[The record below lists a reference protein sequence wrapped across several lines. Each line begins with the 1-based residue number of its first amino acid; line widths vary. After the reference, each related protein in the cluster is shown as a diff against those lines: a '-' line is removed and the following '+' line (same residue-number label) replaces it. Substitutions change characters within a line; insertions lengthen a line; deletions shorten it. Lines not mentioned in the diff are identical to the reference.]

1 MTTPAPPIPPTAP
14 SWIALSGLL
23 PYLIIAAWLPF
34 ASDALAPKL
43 VEALIAYAGVVLG
56 FLGGVR
62 WGAELVRAPVGP
74 HHGPHLGRLAMA
86 GLQTVPGWIAV
97 LMMTE
102 RPLWALALL
111 TVAGFAHLNWDLAA
125 ARNGL
130 LPAWTYRL
138 RIALTL
144 IATACLGVA
153 ALSVVEVV

>member
-1 MTTPAPPIPPTAP
+1 MAEPTSPPPLPPYAP

-34 ASDALAPKL
+34 ASDALAAKL
-43 VEALIAYAGVVLG
+43 VEAMIAYAGVVLG

-62 WGAELVRAPVGP
+62 WGAELVRAPES
-74 HHGPHLGRLAMA
+74 PHLGRLAMA

-111 TVAGFAHLNWDLAA
+111 ALAGFAHLNWDLAA
-125 ARNGL
+125 ARSGL
-130 LPAWTYRL
+130 VPAWTYRL

-144 IATACLGVA
+144 IATACLAIA
-153 ALSVVEVV
+153 ALSVVEVL